1 MAKFKKTL
9 IPKSGHLVDKTI
21 GSTNEISFSVLDKAK
36 KDVDYGGKETAP
48 WSLDEKRVAEQKKKR
63 TGKIRRKALLIT
75 LLIGASII
83 AILLAI
89 STFVQINTG
98 SLGTLKH
105 DINDAISTY
114 DKGSNLLALGNK
126 LVNDECGDIASTDFL
141 KNFDSVKQEIEKE
154 AEEANKLKEKIAI
167 DLKEIATPGDVEA
180 GNNALD
186 MLDKQVRLLDDLKN
200 NMDDAKPFVSEFVS
214 TTNAMN
220 SLMNGDSKSREATSL
235 LNNANVEDA
244 RKSIQASDEAITQF
258 EDAKFYFESAKDV
271 GTKEFDYSDY
281 VSYCNLRIEA
291 ENAGKT
297 SAQAYIDRN
306 KETLDAENAIYND
319 KLGQATEIAN
329 NWKEKPFEQVGSK
342 YKDKFSGKYEAWNSE
357 MSPSEKFYKEIK
369 LYIERNS

>member
-36 KDVDYGGKETAP
+36 KDVDYGGEETAP
-48 WSLDEKRVAEQKKKR
+48 WSLDEKRVAEQKRKR
-63 TGKIRRKALLIT
+63 TGKIRRRALLIT

-105 DINDAISTY
+105 DINEAISTY

-126 LVNDECGDIASTDFL
+126 LVNDECGDFASTDFL
-141 KNFDSVKQEIEKE
+141 KNFDSVKIEIEKE
-154 AEEANKLKEKIAI
+154 AEQSNKLKEKITT
-167 DLKEIATPGDVEA
+167 DLKEIATPADVEA
-180 GNNALD
+180 GNNALE
-186 MLDKQVRLLDDLKN
+186 MLDKQVRLLDDLKS

-235 LNNANVEDA
+235 LNNANLEDA

-258 EDAKFYFESAKDV
+258 EDAKFYFDSATDV
-271 GTKEFDYSDY
+271 GTKEFNYSDH

-319 KLGQATEIAN
+319 KLSQATEIAN

-342 YKDKFSGKYEAWNSE
+342 YKDKFSGKNEAWNSE
-357 MSPSEKFYKEIK
+357 MSLSEKFYKEIK

>member
-36 KDVDYGGKETAP
+36 KDVDYGGEETAP
-48 WSLDEKRVAEQKKKR
+48 WSLDEKRVAEQKRKR
-63 TGKIRRKALLIT
+63 TGKIRRRALLIT

-83 AILLAI
+83 AILLTI

-105 DINDAISTY
+105 DINEVISTY
-114 DKGSNLLALGNK
+114 DKGSNLLSLGNK

-141 KNFDSVKQEIEKE
+141 KNFDSVKIEIDKE
-154 AEEANKLKEKIAI
+154 AKETNNLKDKIAT
-167 DLKEIATPGDVEA
+167 DLKEIATPADVEA
-180 GNNALD
+180 GNNSLE
-186 MLDKQVRLLDDLKN
+186 MLDKQVRLLDELKN
-200 NMDDAKPFVSEFVS
+200 NMDDAKPFVLEFVS

-235 LNNANVEDA
+235 LNNANMEDA
-244 RKSIQASDEAITQF
+244 KKSIQASDEAITQF
-258 EDAKFYFESAKDV
+258 EDAKFYFENAKDV
-271 GTKEFDYSDY
+271 GTRELDYSDY
-281 VSYCNLRIEA
+281 VNYCNLRIEA

-319 KLGQATEIAN
+319 KLSQATEIAN
-329 NWKEKPFEQVGSK
+329 NWKERPFEQVGSK
-342 YKDKFSGKYEAWNSE
+342 YRDKFSGKNEAWNSE
-357 MSPSEKFYKEIK
+357 MSLSEKFYKEIK
-369 LYIERNS
+369 LYIE